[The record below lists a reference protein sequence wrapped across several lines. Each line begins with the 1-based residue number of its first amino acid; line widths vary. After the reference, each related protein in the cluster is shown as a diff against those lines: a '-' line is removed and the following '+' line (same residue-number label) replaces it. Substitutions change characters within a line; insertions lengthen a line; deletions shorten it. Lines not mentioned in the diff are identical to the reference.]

1 MRKLIYILCLSLVL
15 SSCEFWKTTES
26 VEFSISPASKNT
38 GGWKIL
44 STEVPGEPLYLAA
57 DDYDFELE
65 LQPNAFTAVLA
76 YTDGSAFPL
85 GAIYPCT
92 TILNAQDGFAAD
104 VFYTLINLSSE
115 ENAAQVKE
123 YLNYFNWQ
131 RLMTEWKEEGDE
143 QQYDT
148 LLAAAAEAEIK
159 TIIPVDAKEFQ
170 NPKSMQAAICD
181 YCAAHGLEVPQT
193 KAATTRI
200 VLQSLAAKYAEATA
214 HLNAMLPTPIKKLH
228 IIGGG
233 SQNKLLNRLT
243 EEALG
248 VPVEAGPVE
257 ATAIGN
263 ILCQALAKGEVE
275 SVAEMRKIEI

>member
-1 MRKLIYILCLSLVL
+1 
-15 SSCEFWKTTES
+15 
-26 VEFSISPASKNT
+26 
-38 GGWKIL
+38 
-44 STEVPGEPLYLAA
+44 
-57 DDYDFELE
+57 
-65 LQPNAFTAVLA
+65 
-76 YTDGSAFPL
+76 
-85 GAIYPCT
+85 
-92 TILNAQDGFAAD
+92 
-104 VFYTLINLSSE
+104 
-115 ENAAQVKE
+115 
-123 YLNYFNWQ
+123 
-131 RLMTEWKEEGDE
+131 MTEWKEEGDE

-181 YCAAHGLEVPQT
+181 YCAAHDLEVPQT

-257 ATAIGN
+257 APITLMMMPTPICRRRNWWQRSSVKRPCCSCATRSRTA
-263 ILCQALAKGEVE
+263 L
-275 SVAEMRKIEI
+275 R

>member
-44 STEVPGEPLYLAA
+44 SSEVPGEPLYLAA
-57 DDYDFELE
+57 DNYDFELE

-104 VFYTLINLSSE
+104 VFYTLINLPSE

-131 RLMTEWKEEGDE
+131 RLMTECRKYE
-143 QQYDT
+143 
-148 LLAAAAEAEIK
+148 
-159 TIIPVDAKEFQ
+159 
-170 NPKSMQAAICD
+170 NPWNLDKNHLVQSIASGTFKLSDIRM
-181 YCAAHGLEVPQT
+181 LE
-193 KAATTRI
+193 
-200 VLQSLAAKYAEATA
+200 
-214 HLNAMLPTPIKKLH
+214 
-228 IIGGG
+228 
-233 SQNKLLNRLT
+233 
-243 EEALG
+243 
-248 VPVEAGPVE
+248 
-257 ATAIGN
+257 
-263 ILCQALAKGEVE
+263 
-275 SVAEMRKIEI
+275 